1 VSDDLADKTG
11 AETAKPK
18 RKRGPGKPFQ
28 AGAPSANPN
37 GRPPGSRNR
46 TTIACEALLAGE
58 AEAIVRKAV
67 ALAKKGDVGMI
78 RVLLGYIL
86 PPKPDRN
93 LTFTLPPIETAQD
106 ALMVSRSIVEA
117 VASGELSPDEGASMS
132 KTLETHIKLFE
143 VVDLE
148 TRLTELERERGI
160 GTGASVQ

>member
-37 GRPPGSRNR
+37 GRPRGSRNKA
-46 TTIACEALLAGE
+46 TLLAEALIDGQ
-58 AEAIVRKAV
+58 AEALVRKGLEL
-67 ALAKKGDVGMI
+67 ALGGDISML
-78 RVLLGYIL
+78 RTMLGFIL
-86 PPKPDRN
+86 PAKRDRH
-93 LTFTLPPIETAQD
+93 LTLTLPPIETASD
-106 ALMVSRSIVEA
+106 ALLVSRAIVEG
-117 VASGELSPDEGASMS
+117 VASGELSPEEGASMS

-148 TRLTELERERGI
+148 TRLTELERERGLAP
-160 GTGASVQ
+160 GMAVQ